1 MRIGPIP
8 DQLDDDQLVVRAIL
22 QRWDPIGS
30 IKVGGPLD
38 EYDDLI
44 GPILAALASGI
55 TTDDLATELSQVM
68 RTAYGLGRPKTE
80 CLVVARDLVK
90 AGSRRRG
97 SQ

>member
-8 DQLDDDQLVVRAIL
+8 EQLDDDQLVVRAIL

-30 IKVGGPLD
+30 IKVGGPSD

-44 GPILAALASGI
+44 GPILTAIISGI
-55 TTDDLATELSQVM
+55 TADALTTELSQVM
-68 RTAYGLGRPKTE
+68 RTDYGLDRPKTE